1 MKLLN
6 AALIIALVLSSG
18 AVLAERGSGEDN
30 RIIHPDSTSTELD
43 SGTRNLPPSE
53 ALVNNP

>member
-18 AVLAERGSGEDN
+18 AALAERGSGEDN
-30 RIIHPDSTSTELD
+30 RITHPESTSTELD
-43 SGTRNLPPSE
+43 SGARNLPPSE
-53 ALVNNP
+53 ALVSNP